1 MQIELQQWLGLSPLM
16 LLYAF
21 FAIGVA
27 AYIRG
32 YSGFGFSALT
42 VTSLA
47 LILPP
52 SEVVPTAYMLEV
64 AASIHMLPLVWRSID
79 WKILRWLV
87 IGAVMGT
94 PFGIIF
100 LEEVPQ
106 ETMRLVISGIV
117 LTASLLLWKNIRI
130 KSSANWYSILA
141 VGFFSGVINGA
152 AAIGGLPVVLF
163 FLSISLG
170 SALSRA
176 SMVAYLFIIDLYAV
190 FLPGSQQLISTELL
204 GRTVIFL
211 IPLLV
216 GIYIGH
222 RSFVKTTPE
231 SFRKFAL
238 SLLIVLSLAVIVR
251 AVLV

>member
-1 MQIELQQWLGLSPLM
+1 MQIELEQWIGLSPLM

-47 LILPP
+47 LILAP

-87 IGAVMGT
+87 FGAVMGT

-106 ETMRLVISGIV
+106 EMMRLVISAIV
-117 LTASLLLWKNIRI
+117 LIASLLLWKNIRMR
-130 KSSANWYSILA
+130 SSANWYSILA

-204 GRTVIFL
+204 GRTILFL

-216 GIYIGH
+216 GIFIGH

-238 SLLIVLSLAVIVR
+238 SLLIFLSAAVIFR
-251 AVLV
+251 SVLI

>member
-1 MQIELQQWLGLSPLM
+1 MQIELEQWIGLSPLM

-231 SFRKFAL
+231 SFHKFAL

>member
-87 IGAVMGT
+87 FGAVTGT

-117 LTASLLLWKNIRI
+117 LTASLLLWKNIRMR
-130 KSSANWYSILA
+130 SSANWYSILA

-211 IPLLV
+211 IPLLI

>member
-1 MQIELQQWLGLSPLM
+1 MQIELEQWIGLSPLM

-47 LILPP
+47 LILAP

-79 WKILRWLV
+79 WRILRWLV
-87 IGAVMGT
+87 FGAVMGT

-106 ETMRLVISGIV
+106 EMMRLVISAIV
-117 LTASLLLWKNIRI
+117 LIASLLLWKNIRI
-130 KSSANWYSILA
+130 RSSADWYSILA

-204 GRTVIFL
+204 GRTILFL

-216 GIYIGH
+216 GIFIGH

-238 SLLIVLSLAVIVR
+238 SLLIFLSAAVIFR
-251 AVLV
+251 SVLI

>member
-117 LTASLLLWKNIRI
+117 LTASLLLWKNIRMR
-130 KSSANWYSILA
+130 SSANWYSILA

-211 IPLLV
+211 IPLLI

-222 RSFVKTTPE
+222 RSFIKTTPE

>member
-1 MQIELQQWLGLSPLM
+1 MQIELQQWIGLSPIM

-52 SEVVPTAYMLEV
+52 SEIVPTAYMLEI

-79 WKILRWLV
+79 WKILRWLFFGV
-87 IGAVMGT
+87 VMGT
-94 PFGIIF
+94 PFGINF

-106 ETMRLVISGIV
+106 EIMRLVISGIV
-117 LTASLLLWKNIRI
+117 LTASLLLWRNIRFR
-130 KSSANWYSILA
+130 SSANWYSILI

-152 AAIGGLPVVLF
+152 AGIGGLPVVLF
-163 FLSISLG
+163 FLSIS
-170 SALSRA
+170 A
-176 SMVAYLFIIDLYAV
+176 SSTLTRSTMVAYLFISDIYAV
-190 FLPGSQQLISTELL
+190 MLPGSQQLISTELL

-211 IPLLV
+211 IPLFA
-216 GIYIGH
+216 GIYLGH
-222 RSFVKTTPE
+222 RSFVKTSPE
-231 SFRKFAL
+231 SFRKFTL
-238 SLLIVLSLAVIVR
+238 GLLIFLSVAVIIR
-251 AVLV
+251 SVLI

>member
-211 IPLLV
+211 IPLLI

-231 SFRKFAL
+231 SFHKFAL

>member
-1 MQIELQQWLGLSPLM
+1 MQIELQQWIGLSPIM

-27 AYIRG
+27 AFIRG

-42 VTSLA
+42 VTSLV

-87 IGAVMGT
+87 FGAVMGT

-100 LEEVPQ
+100 LEVVPQ
-106 ETMRLVISGIV
+106 EMMRLVISGIV
-117 LTASLLLWKNIRI
+117 LTASLILWKNIQFR
-130 KSSANWYSILA
+130 SSANRYSILA
-141 VGFFSGVINGA
+141 VGFFSGMINGA

-163 FLSISLG
+163 LLSISA
-170 SALSRA
+170 SSKLSRA
-176 SMVAYLFIIDLYAV
+176 TMVAYLFICGLYAL
-190 FLPGSQQLISTELL
+190 FLPGSQQLISTELF
-204 GRTVIFL
+204 GRTVLFL

-216 GIYIGH
+216 GIYFGH

-238 SLLIVLSLAVIVR
+238 SLLILLSAAIIFRSVLI
-251 AVLV
+251 

>member
-1 MQIELQQWLGLSPLM
+1 MQIEFQEWFGLSPLM
-16 LLYAF
+16 LLYALL
-21 FAIGVA
+21 AIGVA

-64 AASIHMLPLVWRSID
+64 AASIHMLPLVWRTIN

-87 IGAVMGT
+87 FGAVMGT
-94 PFGIIF
+94 PLGITF

-106 ETMRLVISGIV
+106 EMMRLVISAIV

-130 KSSANWYSILA
+130 RSSASWYSMLG

-152 AAIGGLPVVLF
+152 AAIGGLPVILF
-163 FLSISLG
+163 FLSISAG

-176 SMVAYLFIIDLYAV
+176 SMVAYIFIIDLYAV

-204 GRTVIFL
+204 GRTVLFL

-222 RSFVKTTPE
+222 RSFIKTTPE

>member
-211 IPLLV
+211 IPLLI

>member
-117 LTASLLLWKNIRI
+117 LTASLLLWKNIRMR
-130 KSSANWYSILA
+130 SSANWYSILA

-211 IPLLV
+211 IPLLI

-231 SFRKFAL
+231 SFHKFAL

>member
-1 MQIELQQWLGLSPLM
+1 MQIELQQWIGLSPLM

-117 LTASLLLWKNIRI
+117 LTASLLLWKNIRMR
-130 KSSANWYSILA
+130 SSANWYSILA

>member
-1 MQIELQQWLGLSPLM
+1 MQIELEQWIGLSPLM

-47 LILPP
+47 LILAP

-87 IGAVMGT
+87 FGAVMGT

-106 ETMRLVISGIV
+106 EMMRLVISAIV
-117 LTASLLLWKNIRI
+117 LIASLLLWKNIRI
-130 KSSANWYSILA
+130 RSSADWYSILA

-204 GRTVIFL
+204 GRTILFL

-216 GIYIGH
+216 GIFIGH

-238 SLLIVLSLAVIVR
+238 SLLIFLSAAVIFR
-251 AVLV
+251 SVLI

>member
-211 IPLLV
+211 IPLLI

-222 RSFVKTTPE
+222 RSFIKTTPE

>member
-204 GRTVIFL
+204 GRTILFL

-216 GIYIGH
+216 GIFIGH

-238 SLLIVLSLAVIVR
+238 SLLIFLSAAVIFR
-251 AVLV
+251 SVLI

>member
-1 MQIELQQWLGLSPLM
+1 MQIELQQWIGLSPIM

-52 SEVVPTAYMLEV
+52 SEIVPTAYMLEI

-79 WKILRWLV
+79 WKILRWLFFGV
-87 IGAVMGT
+87 VMGT

-106 ETMRLVISGIV
+106 EIMRLVISGIV
-117 LTASLLLWKNIRI
+117 LTASLLLWKNIRFR
-130 KSSANWYSILA
+130 SSANWYSILA

-152 AAIGGLPVVLF
+152 TAMGGLPVVLF
-163 FLSISLG
+163 FLSISAA
-170 SALSRA
+170 STITRA
-176 SMVAYLFIIDLYAV
+176 TTVAYLFISDLYAI
-190 FLPGSQQLISTELL
+190 FLPGSQQLISNELL
-204 GRTVIFL
+204 GRTVILL

-231 SFRKFAL
+231 SFRKFVL
-238 SLLIVLSLAVIVR
+238 SLLIFLSFALIVR
-251 AVLV
+251 SVLM

>member
-1 MQIELQQWLGLSPLM
+1 MQIELQQWIGLSPIM

-21 FAIGVA
+21 FAIGIA

-52 SEVVPTAYMLEV
+52 SEIVPTAYMLEI

-79 WKILRWLV
+79 WKILRWLFFGV
-87 IGAVMGT
+87 VMGT

-106 ETMRLVISGIV
+106 EIMRLVISGIV
-117 LTASLLLWKNIRI
+117 LTASLLLWKNIRFR
-130 KSSANWYSILA
+130 SSANWYSILA

-152 AAIGGLPVVLF
+152 AGIGGLPVVLF
-163 FLSISLG
+163 FLSIS
-170 SALSRA
+170 A
-176 SMVAYLFIIDLYAV
+176 SSTLTRSTMVAYLFISDIYAV
-190 FLPGSQQLISTELL
+190 MLPGSQQLISTELL

-211 IPLLV
+211 IPLFA
-216 GIYIGH
+216 GIYLGH
-222 RSFVKTTPE
+222 RSFVKTSPE
-231 SFRKFAL
+231 SFRKFTL
-238 SLLIVLSLAVIVR
+238 GLLIFLSFAVIIR
-251 AVLV
+251 SFLI

>member
-1 MQIELQQWLGLSPLM
+1 MQIELQQWIGLSPIM

-27 AYIRG
+27 AFIRG

-42 VTSLA
+42 VTSLV

-87 IGAVMGT
+87 FGAVMGT

-100 LEEVPQ
+100 LEVVPQ
-106 ETMRLVISGIV
+106 EMMRLVISGIV
-117 LTASLLLWKNIRI
+117 LTASLILWKNIQFR
-130 KSSANWYSILA
+130 SSANRYSILA
-141 VGFFSGVINGA
+141 VGFFSGMINGA

-163 FLSISLG
+163 LLSISAP
-170 SALSRA
+170 STLSRA
-176 SMVAYLFIIDLYAV
+176 TMVAYLFICGLYAL
-190 FLPGSQQLISTELL
+190 FLPGSQHLISTELY
-204 GRTVIFL
+204 GRTVLLL

-216 GIYIGH
+216 GIYFGH

-238 SLLIVLSLAVIVR
+238 SLLILLSVAVIFR
-251 AVLV
+251 SVLI

>member
-1 MQIELQQWLGLSPLM
+1 MQIELQQWIGLSPIM

-21 FAIGVA
+21 FAIGIA

-52 SEVVPTAYMLEV
+52 SEIVPTAYMLEI

-79 WKILRWLV
+79 WKILRWLFFGVV
-87 IGAVMGT
+87 IGT
-94 PFGIIF
+94 PFGINF

-106 ETMRLVISGIV
+106 EIIRLVISGIV
-117 LTASLLLWKNIRI
+117 LTASLLLWKNIRFR
-130 KSSANWYSILA
+130 SSANRYSILT

-152 AAIGGLPVVLF
+152 AGIGGLPVVLF
-163 FLSISLG
+163 FLSIS
-170 SALSRA
+170 A
-176 SMVAYLFIIDLYAV
+176 SSTLTRSTMVAYLFISDIYAV
-190 FLPGSQQLISTELL
+190 MLPGSQQLISTELL

-211 IPLLV
+211 IPLFA
-216 GIYIGH
+216 GIYLGH
-222 RSFVKTTPE
+222 RSFVKTSPE
-231 SFRKFAL
+231 SFRKFTL
-238 SLLIVLSLAVIVR
+238 GLLIFLSFAVIIR
-251 AVLV
+251 SFLI

>member
-1 MQIELQQWLGLSPLM
+1 MQIELQQWIGLSPIM
-16 LLYAF
+16 LLYEF

-52 SEVVPTAYMLEV
+52 SEIVPTAYMLEI

-79 WKILRWLV
+79 WKILRCLFFGV
-87 IGAVMGT
+87 VMGT

-106 ETMRLVISGIV
+106 EIMRLVISGIV
-117 LTASLLLWKNIRI
+117 LTASLLLWKNIRFR
-130 KSSANWYSILA
+130 SSANWYSILT

-152 AAIGGLPVVLF
+152 AAVSYTHLTLPT
-163 FLSISLG
+163 I
-170 SALSRA
+170 
-176 SMVAYLFIIDLYAV
+176 
-190 FLPGSQQLISTELL
+190 
-204 GRTVIFL
+204 
-211 IPLLV
+211 LLV
-216 GIYIGH
+216 
-222 RSFVKTTPE
+222 
-231 SFRKFAL
+231 
-238 SLLIVLSLAVIVR
+238 
-251 AVLV
+251 

>member
-1 MQIELQQWLGLSPLM
+1 MQIELQEWIGLSPLM

-32 YSGFGFSALT
+32 YSGFGFSAFT

-87 IGAVMGT
+87 LGAVMGT

-106 ETMRLVISGIV
+106 EMMRVAISVIV

-130 KSSANWYSILA
+130 KSSECWYTILG
-141 VGFFSGVINGA
+141 VGFCSGVINGA
-152 AAIGGLPVVLF
+152 AAVGGLPVVLL
-163 FLSISLG
+163 FLSISRG
-170 SALSRA
+170 SSLTRA
-176 SMVAYLFIIDLYAV
+176 SMVAYLFIIDLFALL
-190 FLPGSQQLISTELL
+190 LPGSQQFISTELL
-204 GRTVIFL
+204 GRTFLFL
-211 IPLLV
+211 IPLMV

-222 RSFVKTTPE
+222 RSFVKTSPE

-238 SLLIVLSLAVIVR
+238 SLLIVLSLAGMIR
-251 AVLV
+251 GILF

>member
-1 MQIELQQWLGLSPLM
+1 MQIELEQWIGLSPLM

>member
-1 MQIELQQWLGLSPLM
+1 MQIELQQWIGLSPIM

-52 SEVVPTAYMLEV
+52 SEIVPTAYMLEI

-79 WKILRWLV
+79 WKILRWLFFGV
-87 IGAVMGT
+87 VMGT
-94 PFGIIF
+94 PFGINF

-106 ETMRLVISGIV
+106 EIMRLVISGIV
-117 LTASLLLWKNIRI
+117 LTASLLLWKNIRFR
-130 KSSANWYSILA
+130 SSANWYSILA

-152 AAIGGLPVVLF
+152 AGIGGLPVVLF
-163 FLSISLG
+163 FLSIS
-170 SALSRA
+170 A
-176 SMVAYLFIIDLYAV
+176 SSTLTRSTMVAYLFISDIYAV
-190 FLPGSQQLISTELL
+190 MLPGSQQLISTELL

-211 IPLLV
+211 IPLFA
-216 GIYIGH
+216 GIYLGH
-222 RSFVKTTPE
+222 RSFVKTSPE
-231 SFRKFAL
+231 SFRKFTL
-238 SLLIVLSLAVIVR
+238 GLLIFLSVAIIIRSVLI
-251 AVLV
+251 

>member
-1 MQIELQQWLGLSPLM
+1 
-16 LLYAF
+16 
-21 FAIGVA
+21 
-27 AYIRG
+27 
-32 YSGFGFSALT
+32 
-42 VTSLA
+42 
-47 LILPP
+47 
-52 SEVVPTAYMLEV
+52 
-64 AASIHMLPLVWRSID
+64 
-79 WKILRWLV
+79 
-87 IGAVMGT
+87 MGT

-106 ETMRLVISGIV
+106 EMMRLVISAIV
-117 LTASLLLWKNIRI
+117 LIASLLLWKNIRI
-130 KSSANWYSILA
+130 RSSADWYSILA

-204 GRTVIFL
+204 GRTILFL

-216 GIYIGH
+216 GIFIGH

-238 SLLIVLSLAVIVR
+238 SLLIFLSAAVIFR
-251 AVLV
+251 SVLI

>member
-1 MQIELQQWLGLSPLM
+1 MQIELQQWIGLSPIM

-52 SEVVPTAYMLEV
+52 SEIVPTAYMLEI

-79 WKILRWLV
+79 WKILRWLFFGV
-87 IGAVMGT
+87 VMGT

-106 ETMRLVISGIV
+106 EIMRLVISGIV
-117 LTASLLLWKNIRI
+117 LTASLLLWKNIRFR
-130 KSSANWYSILA
+130 SSANWYSILA

-152 AAIGGLPVVLF
+152 AGIGGLPVVLF
-163 FLSISLG
+163 FLSIS
-170 SALSRA
+170 A
-176 SMVAYLFIIDLYAV
+176 SSTFTRSTMVAYLFISDIYAV
-190 FLPGSQQLISTELL
+190 MLPGSQQLISTELL

-211 IPLLV
+211 IPLFA
-216 GIYIGH
+216 GIYLGH
-222 RSFVKTTPE
+222 RSFVKTSPE
-231 SFRKFAL
+231 SFQKFTL
-238 SLLIVLSLAVIVR
+238 GLLIFLSVAVIIR
-251 AVLV
+251 SVLI

>member
-1 MQIELQQWLGLSPLM
+1 MQIELQQWIGLSPIM

-52 SEVVPTAYMLEV
+52 SEIVPTAYILEI

-79 WKILRWLV
+79 WKILRWLFFGV
-87 IGAVMGT
+87 VMGT
-94 PFGIIF
+94 PFGINF

-106 ETMRLVISGIV
+106 EIMRLVISGIV
-117 LTASLLLWKNIRI
+117 LTASLLLWRNIRFR
-130 KSSANWYSILA
+130 SSANWYSILT

-152 AAIGGLPVVLF
+152 AGIGGLPVVLF
-163 FLSISLG
+163 FLSIS
-170 SALSRA
+170 A
-176 SMVAYLFIIDLYAV
+176 SSTLTRSTMVAYLFISDIYAV
-190 FLPGSQQLISTELL
+190 MLPGSQQLISTELL

-211 IPLLV
+211 IPLFA
-216 GIYIGH
+216 GIYLGH
-222 RSFVKTTPE
+222 RSFVKTSPE
-231 SFRKFAL
+231 SFQKFTL
-238 SLLIVLSLAVIVR
+238 GLLIFLSVAVIIR
-251 AVLV
+251 SVLI

>member
-117 LTASLLLWKNIRI
+117 LTASLLLWKNIRMR
-130 KSSANWYSILA
+130 SSANWYSILA

>member
-163 FLSISLG
+163 FLSISLS

-211 IPLLV
+211 IPLLI

>member
-1 MQIELQQWLGLSPLM
+1 MQIELQQWIGLSPIM

-21 FAIGVA
+21 FAIGIA

-52 SEVVPTAYMLEV
+52 SEIVPTAYMLEI

-79 WKILRWLV
+79 WKILRWLFFGV
-87 IGAVMGT
+87 VMGT
-94 PFGIIF
+94 PFGITF

-106 ETMRLVISGIV
+106 EIMRLVISGIV
-117 LTASLLLWKNIRI
+117 LTASLLLWKNIRFR
-130 KSSANWYSILA
+130 SSANWYSILA

-152 AAIGGLPVVLF
+152 AGIGGLPVVLF
-163 FLSISLG
+163 FLSIS
-170 SALSRA
+170 A
-176 SMVAYLFIIDLYAV
+176 SSTLTRSTMVAYLFISDIYAV
-190 FLPGSQQLISTELL
+190 MLPGSQQLISTELL

-211 IPLLV
+211 IPLFA
-216 GIYIGH
+216 GIYLGH
-222 RSFVKTTPE
+222 RSFVKTSPE
-231 SFRKFAL
+231 SFRKFTL
-238 SLLIVLSLAVIVR
+238 GLLIFLSVAIIIRSVLI
-251 AVLV
+251 

>member
-1 MQIELQQWLGLSPLM
+1 MQIELQQWIGLSPLM

-47 LILPP
+47 LILAP

-106 ETMRLVISGIV
+106 EMMRLVISAIV
-117 LTASLLLWKNIRI
+117 LIASLLLWKNIRI
-130 KSSANWYSILA
+130 RSSADWYSILA

-204 GRTVIFL
+204 GRTILFL

-216 GIYIGH
+216 GIFIGH

-238 SLLIVLSLAVIVR
+238 SLLIFLSAAVIFR
-251 AVLV
+251 SVLI

>member
-1 MQIELQQWLGLSPLM
+1 MQIELEQWIGLSPLM

-130 KSSANWYSILA
+130 RSSANWYSILA

-211 IPLLV
+211 IPLLI

>member
-1 MQIELQQWLGLSPLM
+1 MQIEWQEWIGLTPAM
-16 LLYAF
+16 FLYALV
-21 FAIGVA
+21 AIGVA
-27 AYIRG
+27 AFIRG
-32 YSGFGFSALT
+32 YSGFGFSAFT

-64 AASIHMLPLVWRSID
+64 AASIHMLPLVWRSVD

-87 IGAVMGT
+87 LGAFMGT

-106 ETMRLVISGIV
+106 EMMRLVISVIV

-130 KSSANWYSILA
+130 KSSGGWYSILG

-152 AAIGGLPVVLF
+152 AAVGGLPVILF
-163 FLSISLG
+163 FLSISTG

-176 SMVAYLFIIDLYAV
+176 SMVAYLFIIDLFALL
-190 FLPGSQQLISTELL
+190 LPGSQQLISTEIL
-204 GRTVIFL
+204 GRTALFL

-216 GIYIGH
+216 GIYIGN
-222 RSFVKTTPE
+222 RSFIKTTPE

-238 SLLIVLSLAVIVR
+238 SLLIVLSLAGIIR
-251 AVLV
+251 GILP